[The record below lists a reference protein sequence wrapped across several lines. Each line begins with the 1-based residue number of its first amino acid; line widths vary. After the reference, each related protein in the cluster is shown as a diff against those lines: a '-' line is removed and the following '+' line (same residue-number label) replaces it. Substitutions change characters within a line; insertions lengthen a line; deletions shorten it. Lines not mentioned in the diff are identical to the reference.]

1 MNKHFIDRDKVMD
14 RREFYRLPRSDQK
27 ALMASWRLV
36 FSTEHIKKELGLSTT
51 AFYSLLKRLD
61 LPTNLKAHRDAQP
74 SLLNDNIEV
83 TKIDSNQPTSPSKT
97 FEVEVG
103 VTGRVEINE
112 LPSVIKMAHDLNL
125 DITIKS

>member
-1 MNKHFIDRDKVMD
+1 MNKHHIDRDVVMNKK
-14 RREFYRLPRSDQK
+14 EFYRLPKKDQK

-51 AFYSLLKRLD
+51 AFYSLLKRLG

-83 TKIDSNQPTSPSKT
+83 AKMDSNTPTSSSKA
-97 FEVEVG
+97 FDVEIG
-103 VTGRVEINE
+103 VTGRVDANE
-112 LPSVIKMAHDLNL
+112 LSSVIKMAHDLNL
-125 DITIKS
+125 DITIKG